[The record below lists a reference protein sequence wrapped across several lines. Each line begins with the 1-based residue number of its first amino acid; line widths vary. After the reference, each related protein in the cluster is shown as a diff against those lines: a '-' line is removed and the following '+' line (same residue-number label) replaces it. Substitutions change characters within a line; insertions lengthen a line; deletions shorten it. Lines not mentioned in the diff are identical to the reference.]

1 MDEQQAFWREPSCFR
16 TRAKSSTLGAT
27 ARGAALCCRGRLGQ
41 PRTRCRIELI
51 QQPSPCGPLGRGP
64 PLRDSTSKRLPADT
78 GATLNDTPLA
88 AIGAS
93 RAAESTPPTRSLG
106 PTSVAAITGRMP
118 AGDSAPLPIAV

>member
-27 ARGAALCCRGRLGQ
+27 ARGAARCCRGRLGQ

-51 QQPSPCGPLGRGP
+51 PAAEPMRPARLWTAP
-64 PLRDSTSKRLPADT
+64 PRLYIRATPADT
-78 GATLNDTPLA
+78 GGTLNDTPLA

-93 RAAESTPPTRSLG
+93 RAAESTPPTRSLET
-106 PTSVAAITGRMP
+106 TSVAAITGRMP
-118 AGDSAPLPIAV
+118 ATPH